1 MNLLLLNKCIKKMI
15 KNMDFKICIF
25 IKSNNKSNKKMN
37 KPQKKLNL
45 KTLKA
50 DPHIGLLH
58 RGTKILKGLLNILTL
73 IDIQQSNNGLLGL
86 GLVAIIGVSYFGY
99 HYFFPK
105 IIGKVVKAVISEKAD
120 EILQPLVVDVPLNLV
135 TLPYDLVKP
144 SIGVL
149 ETINTNF
156 YHSIWEISAIPFALV
171 CFNIY
176 QYSSITKSTSLMHR
190 DKYKIPVFDLKSYM
204 INLELKRIHSM
215 LTQAPDFLKYCK
227 HINDLRLKYW
237 SVITNNTFRIN
248 ILRLKEPDHILQC
261 IDYVGDF
268 YKIDNLNAYLRAL
281 NIIQYKKSPSLE
293 LVSASAYILSFLNQS
308 I

>member
-1 MNLLLLNKCIKKMI
+1 MI

-25 IKSNNKSNKKMN
+25 IKSNNKKMN
-37 KPQKKLNL
+37 KPLKKLNL

-73 IDIQQSNNGLLGL
+73 IEIKQSNTGLLGL
-86 GLVAIIGVSYFGY
+86 GLVAIVGISYFSY

-105 IIGKVVKAVISEKAD
+105 IISKVVGVTSEKAD
-120 EILQPLVVDVPLNLV
+120 EILQPLVDVPLNLV
-135 TLPYDLVKP
+135 TVSYDLITP

-156 YHSIWEISAIPFALV
+156 YHSIWEVSAIPFALV

-176 QYSSITKSTSLMHR
+176 QYSSITKSTSLMHG
-190 DKYKIPVFDLKSYM
+190 DKYKIPIFNLKGYM
-204 INLELKRIHSM
+204 IKLELGRINSM
-215 LTQAPDFLKYCK
+215 LLQAPDFLKYCV
-227 HINDLRLKYW
+227 HVNDLRLKYW
-237 SVITNNTFRIN
+237 SVITNNLFRIN
-248 ILRLKEPDHILQC
+248 TGRLKEPDHILQC

-268 YKIDNLNAYLRAL
+268 YKINNLSAYSRAL

-293 LVSASAYILSFLNQS
+293 LVSACAYILSFLNQS